1 MTIMAKI
8 PSQMAKPLSP
18 VRQTWRMFAAN
29 RIALGGLAVLLLVAL
44 VALFGPQLYQ
54 VDPKEIVA
62 APMTPPFSD
71 GPLLGSDYVGRDILA
86 GILGGA
92 RVTLLVG
99 LSAAA
104 LTLLIGIAV
113 GALAGYYG
121 GWVDSA
127 LMRITELFQVMPPLL
142 FAMVVVMLFKPGV
155 ATISIAIGIVSW
167 PHTARLARGEFLK
180 LREMDYVRAERA
192 IGATHARIIWAVILP
207 NAAPPLIVSGALSVG
222 LAILFEAGL
231 SFLGLSDPN
240 STSWGRM
247 VGDNRPYVLDSW
259 WGVTF
264 PGLAI
269 LISVLAIN
277 LMGDGL
283 RDALDPK
290 LKRS

>member
-1 MTIMAKI
+1 MRAMAQS
-8 PSQMAKPLSP
+8 PSAEAKPVSS

-29 RIALGGLAVLLLVAL
+29 RVALGGLAVLAAVLLVAL
-44 VALFGPQLYQ
+44 VGPHLYQ
-54 VDPKEIVA
+54 VDPREIVA
-62 APMTPPFSD
+62 APLTPPFSD

-86 GILGGA
+86 GILNGA

-99 LSAAA
+99 LAAAA
-104 LTLLIGIAV
+104 LTLAIGISV

-121 GWVDSA
+121 RWIDGA
-127 LMRITELFQVMPPLL
+127 LMRVTELFQVMPPLL

-155 ATISIAIGIVSW
+155 ATISIAIGVVSW

-192 IGATHARIIWAVILP
+192 IGATHARIIWSVILP

-231 SFLGLSDPN
+231 SFLGLSDPA
-240 STSWGRM
+240 SMSWGRM
-247 VGDNRPYVLDSW
+247 VGDNRPYILDSW

-269 LISVLAIN
+269 FLTVLA
-277 LMGDGL
+277 LSVVGDGL
-283 RDALDPK
+283 NEAFNPK
-290 LKRS
+290 LRRR

>member
-1 MTIMAKI
+1 MAKAS
-8 PSQMAKPLSP
+8 PEMAKPLSP

-29 RIALGGLAVLLLVAL
+29 RIALVGLAVLAAVVL

-62 APMTPPFSD
+62 APMTPPFAD
-71 GPLLGSDYVGRDILA
+71 GPMLGSDYVGRDILA
-86 GILGGA
+86 GVLGGA
-92 RVTLLVG
+92 RATLVVG

-104 LTLLIGIAV
+104 LTVLIGISV

-121 GWVDSA
+121 GWIDSA
-127 LMRITELFQVMPPLL
+127 LMRLTELFQVMPPLL

-155 ATISIAIGIVSW
+155 TTISIAIGIVSW

-269 LISVLAIN
+269 FLTVLA
-277 LMGDGL
+277 LSVVGDGL
-283 RDALDPK
+283 NEAFNPK
-290 LKRS
+290 LRRR